1 MMSLTSPDSSP
12 QPDYGDHRRRA
23 RWTGSSAD
31 WLQTWR
37 ECCQETSDEGLTPP
51 KKEKENKYFYT
62 VHQLLHVW
70 MIHEEFFNTFSCV
83 MNNKTHPRQGATA
96 ATWTQRPCLCNLTCT
111 NGVSQRG
118 VVLGSQQRL
127 VITRVALQL
136 LLSTT
141 GCHPDP
147 GSVLVGHA
155 FAHVPFHFEKDRLV

>member
-1 MMSLTSPDSSP
+1 
-12 QPDYGDHRRRA
+12 
-23 RWTGSSAD
+23 
-31 WLQTWR
+31 
-37 ECCQETSDEGLTPP
+37 
-51 KKEKENKYFYT
+51 
-62 VHQLLHVW
+62 
-70 MIHEEFFNTFSCV
+70 MIHEEFFNAFSCV
-83 MNNKTHPRQGATA
+83 INNKTHPRQGATA
-96 ATWTQRPCLCNLTCT
+96 AKRRQRPCLWNLTCA

-155 FAHVPFHFEKDRLV
+155 FAHVPFHFGKDRLVYMNTQMVPRAQTCCLGDPSPVRFFSTCGLSCRSLDHRRDLLLSTATYSFIISL